1 MAFFMD
7 VSDMIDD
14 FGVDIKVW
22 KPDDQVSQAYPGGQ
36 TTDIDLSEE
45 KAEPRHEPVM
55 PVNPNSALARSII
68 AGGGQLRGKLVWY
81 STSHYETGTIVYV
94 PSQFGYYK
102 VTNYGGWETYS
113 HFYEYLLQGDDAN
126 GINE

>member
-7 VSDMIDD
+7 VSDMIDN
-14 FGVDIKVW
+14 FGTDIKVW
-22 KPDDQVSQAYPGGQ
+22 KPDDQVSQAYPGAQ
-36 TTDIDLSEE
+36 TIEMDLSEE
-45 KAEPRHEPVM
+45 TAEPRHEPIL
-55 PVNPNSALARSII
+55 PLSANSALGRSII

-94 PSQFGYYK
+94 PAQFGYYK
-102 VTNYGGWETYS
+102 VTDYGVYEPYA

>member
-7 VSDMIDD
+7 VSDMVDD

-55 PVNPNSALARSII
+55 PVNPNSALGRSII

-94 PSQFGYYK
+94 PAQFGYYK
-102 VTNYGGWETYS
+102 VTDCGVYEPYA

>member
-22 KPDDQVSQAYPGGQ
+22 KPDDQTSQAYPGGQ
-36 TTDIDLSEE
+36 TTDIDLSED

-55 PVNPNSALARSII
+55 PVNPNSALGRSII
-68 AGGGQLRGKLVWY
+68 AGGGQLQGKLVWY

-102 VTNYGGWETYS
+102 VTDYGVYEPYA

-126 GINE
+126 GIND

>member
-14 FGVDIKVW
+14 FGTDIKVW
-22 KPDDQVSQAYPGGQ
+22 KPDDQVSQAYPGAQ
-36 TTDIDLSEE
+36 TTEMDLSEE
-45 KAEPRHEPVM
+45 NAEPRHEPVL
-55 PVNPNSALARSII
+55 PLSANSALGRSII

-94 PSQFGYYK
+94 PAQFGYYE
-102 VTNYGGWETYS
+102 VTDYGVYEPYA